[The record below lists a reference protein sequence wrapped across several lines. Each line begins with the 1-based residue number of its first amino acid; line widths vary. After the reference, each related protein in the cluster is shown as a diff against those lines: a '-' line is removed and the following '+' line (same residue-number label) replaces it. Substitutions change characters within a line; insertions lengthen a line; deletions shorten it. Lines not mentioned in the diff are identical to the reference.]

1 MSVTT
6 LYKVLIIGLT
16 MVLSSCG
23 FQLRGNIDIPP
34 EWQQLRLV
42 SPSPNG
48 ELAREVRDGFS
59 NNGVQWVEDNS
70 ANYILRLADE
80 RFQQRNL
87 TIGSNARATEF
98 ELTLDTTLQVMDA
111 AGEEVMPPS
120 QVTVTRVMTHD
131 PENVAGKVE
140 ESRLLRDEMRIDLV
154 QQLLRKIRFAAVNS
168 GTVTTAPATATATP

>member
-1 MSVTT
+1 MHR
-6 LYKVLIIGLT
+6 VLIVIGLA
-16 MVLSSCG
+16 LGLASCG

-59 NNGVQWVEDNS
+59 NNGVQWVDDGS
-70 ANYILRLADE
+70 ANYILRLNDE
-80 RFQQRNL
+80 RFEQRNL

-98 ELTLDTTLQVMDA
+98 ELTLSTSLQVLDK
-111 AGEEVMPPS
+111 AGKEIMPPAP
-120 QVTVTRVMTHD
+120 VMVTRVMTHD

-154 QQLLRKIRFAAVNS
+154 QQLLRKIRFVAMNNGSPAA
-168 GTVTTAPATATATP
+168 AATPPS